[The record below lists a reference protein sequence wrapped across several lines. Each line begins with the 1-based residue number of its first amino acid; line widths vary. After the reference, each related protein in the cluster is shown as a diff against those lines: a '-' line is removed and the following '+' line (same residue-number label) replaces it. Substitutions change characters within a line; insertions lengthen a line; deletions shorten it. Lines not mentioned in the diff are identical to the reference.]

1 MNKVRINEIAQEA
14 AKKPKEVLDACEAL
28 GINAKAA
35 TSAVSLEQAEKLME
49 YLISGVAPTPPEPKK
64 AKASE
69 PKPETQK
76 AVKPVEEKPKTK
88 AAAPEAKAPE
98 PTEDKAPQSE
108 KEPPAEKEAA
118 PAKKEDRS
126 QITQVRKPGGLRI
139 MSKRNKPAKP
149 AKSES
154 ASTPV
159 SDLDRFE
166 LSYGKQKVAA
176 DLAEEQ
182 RSKKSKSKKQPHTP
196 TKKDHSERLDLLG
209 DRQLASVD
217 TFEEN
222 VVMMPDL
229 SIGVSDFLEEQ
240 ARNAQAARKNME
252 KARTSTGS
260 ASRFTRPAGL
270 ARSKRKR
277 RRRRPDAQS
286 DKEMVSVIEIP
297 EDVRV
302 YEFAEQ
308 MDQPMSV
315 VIKKLFELGMMVTKN
330 DFLSKDAIEIL
341 ADEFDIEV
349 ITKNPEE
356 ELDYVAEYDLARK
369 EAEDLTTRPPIVTIM
384 GHVDHGKTSLL
395 DYVRSARVASGESG
409 GITQHIGAYTVEKS
423 GREITFIDTPGHE
436 AFSQMRERGANAT
449 DVVII
454 VVAADD
460 GVMPQTKE
468 AIAHAKA
475 AKCPIIIAI
484 NKMDKPDA
492 NPDRVKGELAE
503 AGLTPVDWGGEYECV
518 PVSAKSGDGV
528 EDLLETILL
537 QSDIMELK
545 AQVDTAAK
553 AVVIESSLEKGR
565 GAVATVIV
573 QNGTLQVGD
582 NVVAGVNSGRVR
594 AITDDRG
601 RTIKKLGPSEAGEV
615 IGLDGAPAS
624 GDILIAMESLD
635 LVKETAAKRAEYERQ
650 RSLSR
655 TTKATLDDLHD
666 LIAEGRLKRLPIILK
681 ADVQGTL
688 EAIGQNLEKMRN
700 EEVKVEIIHSAVGAI
715 SESDVSLASASEH
728 AIIMGFHVKPSQM
741 VKEKAKSLGVQIA
754 SYDVIYELIEDVKKI
769 LGGMLSPITEERIHG
784 KAEVRQVFDVP
795 RMGRIA
801 GSMVTDGEVLKGAIA
816 RVMRGEEEIY
826 KGRIQTLKRFKD
838 DVKEVKK
845 GYECGIGL
853 EDFTGV
859 EPGDIIEIYKAFEV
873 EAKFEEQ

>member
-1 MNKVRINEIAQEA
+1 LNKVRINEIAQEA

-423 GREITFIDTPGHE
+423 GREITFIDTPRHE